1 MTIVGVMGSFF
12 LTFVGQGQ
20 SLWVY
25 EPMFLSLIYES
36 MFLSLI
42 YEPMFLSLIY
52 ESMFL
57 SLTARLGT
65 NCARLASV
73 GAHRHL

>member
-12 LTFVGQGQ
+12 LTLVGQGQ

-36 MFLSLI
+36 MFLSL
-42 YEPMFLSLIY
+42 
-52 ESMFL
+52 
-57 SLTARLGT
+57 TVRLGT